1 MICAQL
7 EQLDSF
13 IKNKRKLSENYESFF
28 KELGINYR
36 KENPDTT
43 VNYWLMCVELKDR
56 KERDIFLNETNEKG
70 IMTRPIWKL
79 MYKLPMYENYFRD
92 EQKNAQYLE
101 DRIVN
106 IPSSIVID
114 G

>member
-1 MICAQL
+1 MNSKI
-7 EQLDSF
+7 E
-13 IKNKRKLSENYESFF
+13 K
-28 KELGINYR
+28 
-36 KENPDTT
+36 T
-43 VNYWLMCVELKDR
+43 
-56 KERDIFLNETNEKG
+56 DIFLNETNEKG

-79 MYKLPMYENYFRD
+79 MYKLPMYQNYFRD

-106 IPSSIVID
+106 IPSNIIID